1 MKLPLKVSDTAFL
14 AILLLLGC
22 TSTPIYETTQRLEQ
36 DGKFAE
42 AGYIWLREANAK
54 LEKRDFSASEFFNA
68 ARSFDQDPKRSSDAL
83 AARKLAAARAM
94 KEGEY
99 RESKFQN
106 YSAFWSYDMAADI
119 FKDPYGLKKD
129 LDDLASAE
137 NARLL
142 AIKNWGIALRS
153 GESKLDTNALNIMSN
168 QYFVLVKLV
177 SLDEKKRDAYKQRG
191 DAHIKSLQD
200 YMPTA
205 NRIAQEK
212 AARETSLEEERRR
225 EAIEEKARREKSNRD
240 FANSVSTATAMMR
253 TTQGS
258 GASSPG
264 YARSGQ
270 SQSQGE
276 CIKIKGDPSCY
287 VGACNKSG
295 GKAVVKRNNLG
306 CGMVYCN
313 YPDGKNNSAHVYD
326 YLPGSGCAGSVK

>member
-1 MKLPLKVSDTAFL
+1 MKLPLKITLTTILS
-14 AILLLLGC
+14 ILLLLGC
-22 TSTPIYETTQRLEQ
+22 TSTSTYETTRRLEQ

-42 AGYIWLREANAK
+42 AGDIWLREANEK
-54 LEKRDFSASEFFNA
+54 LEKHDFSSIEFYNA
-68 ARSFDQDPKRSSDAL
+68 ARNFDQDPKRSSDAL
-83 AARKLAAARAM
+83 AARKLAAVRAM
-94 KEGEY
+94 KEAEY
-99 RESKFQN
+99 WESKFQHSN
-106 YSAFWSYDMAADI
+106 AFWSYDKAADI
-119 FKDPYGLKKD
+119 FKDPYALKKD
-129 LDDLASAE
+129 LDDLSNAE

-153 GESKLDTNALNIMSN
+153 GESKLDTNAINIMSN

-177 SLDEKKRDAYKQRG
+177 SSDEKKRDAYKQRG

-240 FANSVSTATAMMR
+240 FANAVGAATAMMR

-258 GASSPG
+258 GAFGPS
-264 YARSGQ
+264 YARSGE

-276 CIKIKGDPSCY
+276 CKKIKGDPSCY

-326 YLPGSGCAGSVK
+326 YLPGSGCAGSVR